1 MYSLSTGGGAKRLR
15 RCLDGPYLIRPRCK
29 PTTLRYLATQ
39 TFSPVFSSECTPLIP
54 GITAVV
60 YLKNKV
66 TRSWEFNEEWPK
78 IPAIP
83 EDEKVILRDRLVPT
97 LASAPANIRQQL
109 LPLIGKVLHYDFPER
124 WPSYMDI
131 TLQLLNSNDI
141 QSVFAG
147 VQCLLSLCR
156 VYRFKRDTDK
166 REELDRVT
174 QATFPT
180 ILAIGN
186 RLVDETSTEAGDMLK
201 MIIKTYKHAAYVSL
215 AS

>member
-1 MYSLSTGGGAKRLR
+1 LWR
-15 RCLDGPYLIRPRCK
+15 
-29 PTTLRYLATQ
+29 
-39 TFSPVFSSECTPLIP
+39 
-54 GITAVV
+54 TAVI

-83 EDEKVILRDRLVPT
+83 DDEKTILRERLVPT
-97 LASAPANIRQQL
+97 LASAPPNIRQQL
-109 LPLIGKVLHYDFPER
+109 LPLIGKVLHFDFPER

-141 QSVFAG
+141 GSVFAG
-147 VQCLLSLCR
+147 VQCLLSLTR
-156 VYRFKRDTDK
+156 VYRFKRDSEK
-166 REELDRVT
+166 RDELDRVT
-174 QATFPT
+174 AATFPL

-201 MIIKTYKHAAYVSL
+201 MIIKTYKHAVYVGARMWRGAARFLGQRTEYFFIVRAGRAPAGRVVDCAVGNSVHQGCPEG
-215 AS
+215 APGGVHA

>member
-1 MYSLSTGGGAKRLR
+1 
-15 RCLDGPYLIRPRCK
+15 
-29 PTTLRYLATQ
+29 
-39 TFSPVFSSECTPLIP
+39 
-54 GITAVV
+54 VV

-66 TRSWEFNEEWPK
+66 TRSWIFNDDYPK

-83 EDEKVILRDRLVPT
+83 EEEKATLRDRLVPT
-97 LASAPANIRQQL
+97 LASAPPNVRHQL

-131 TLQLLNSNDI
+131 TLRLLNSNDI

-166 REELDRVT
+166 RDELDRVT

-186 RLVDETSTEAGDMLK
+186 KLVDETSTDAGDMLK
-201 MIIKTYKHAAYVSL
+201 MIIKTYKHAVYVSWRDWK
-215 AS
+215 AAERDTVARRTW

>member
-1 MYSLSTGGGAKRLR
+1 
-15 RCLDGPYLIRPRCK
+15 
-29 PTTLRYLATQ
+29 
-39 TFSPVFSSECTPLIP
+39 
-54 GITAVV
+54 
-60 YLKNKV
+60 
-66 TRSWEFNEEWPK
+66 
-78 IPAIP
+78 
-83 EDEKVILRDRLVPT
+83 
-97 LASAPANIRQQL
+97 
-109 LPLIGKVLHYDFPER
+109 
-124 WPSYMDI
+124 MDI

>member
-1 MYSLSTGGGAKRLR
+1 M
-15 RCLDGPYLIRPRCK
+15 
-29 PTTLRYLATQ
+29 
-39 TFSPVFSSECTPLIP
+39 
-54 GITAVV
+54 V

-66 TRSWEFNEEWPK
+66 TRSWEYNEEWPK
-78 IPAIP
+78 TPAIP
-83 EDEKVILRDRLVPT
+83 DEEKAILRDRLVPT
-97 LASAPANIRQQL
+97 LASAPPNIRQQL

-166 REELDRVT
+166 RDELDRVT
-174 QATFPT
+174 QATFST

-186 RLVDETSTEAGDMLK
+186 RLVDENSTEAGEMLK
-201 MIIKTYKHAAYVSL
+201 MIIKTYKHAAFVSL
-215 AS
+215 PDEKIEKKSNLKNEKKKGEEKEGVDLRESSARGGANVGSQLV